1 MRIEYKFG
9 YFDYLRFNLVQQF
22 MSPLLNGVVILF
34 VGYAFVSALSNNS
47 LAVSFFIA
55 LFWYAAMWGAQ
66 ALILALYLFSRR
78 ADSALTEHVLEIRD
92 DALYES
98 TKFNESRFFWPGVL
112 KVVSRPGY
120 VAVFI
125 AQHAAHV
132 IPNRAFGSKDQRN
145 EFIATLKSKTN
156 AV

>member
-9 YFDYLRFNLVQQF
+9 YFDYLRFTLVQQF
-22 MSPLLNGVVILF
+22 MSPILNGVVVLF
-34 VGYAFVSALSNNS
+34 VGYVFVSALSDNS
-47 LAVSFFIA
+47 LAVSFFVA
-55 LFWYAAMWGAQ
+55 LFWYATMWSAQ

-78 ADSALTEHVLEIRD
+78 ADSMLTEHVLEIRD

-120 VAVFI
+120 VAIFI

-132 IPNRAFGSKDQRN
+132 VPNRAFASKDQRN
-145 EFIATLKSKTN
+145 EFIATLKAKTN

>member
-1 MRIEYKFG
+1 
-9 YFDYLRFNLVQQF
+9 
-22 MSPLLNGVVILF
+22 
-34 VGYAFVSALSNNS
+34 
-47 LAVSFFIA
+47 
-55 LFWYAAMWGAQ
+55 MWGAQ